1 VTVNPKEFN
10 ANQFIGKT
18 ARTPRPS
25 PEAHKGT
32 HEMLVRDQQR
42 WDQAKAWDADNQQ
55 RRADH
60 IAEVDAKREQRRQ
73 ADQERRIA
81 DQLAP
86 AKAAFLVN
94 GGTLEEWERRKDAV
108 TADIAHR
115 AAVAAATESD
125 PELVRMRRSGAYTL

>member
-1 VTVNPKEFN
+1 MDPKELN
-10 ANQFIGKT
+10 SNQFIGKT
-18 ARTPRPS
+18 ATTPRPS

-42 WDQAKAWDADNQQ
+42 WDAAKAWDADNQQ

-60 IAEVDAKREQRRQ
+60 IAGVDAKREQRRQ

-86 AKAAFLVN
+86 AKAAFLAN
-94 GGTLEEWERRKDAV
+94 GGTEAAWQSQKDGIVAE
-108 TADIAHR
+108 IAHR
-115 AAVAAATESD
+115 AAVAAVTTEPD
-125 PELVRMRRSGAYTL
+125 PEVIRMRRSGAYTL